1 MSLYYI
7 LDDEHRPV
15 PVDDIVTAASW
26 WENNRQVAFDTVDDL
41 EISTV
46 FLMLNH
52 RFWPKGPPIL
62 FETMVF
68 RDGKEVECQRYAS
81 WDDAVTGHAVIL
93 RRCKAKAK
101 AGAEAEK

>member
-1 MSLYYI
+1 MSLFYI
-7 LDDEHRPV
+7 LDDDHRPV

-26 WENNRQVAFDTVDDL
+26 WGKDGNSRVALDTVGDL

-46 FLMLNH
+46 FLMINH

-68 RDGKEVECQRYAS
+68 RDGEEVECQRYAS
-81 WDDAVTGHAVIL
+81 WDDALTGHAVIV
-93 RRCKAKAK
+93 RRCRVKVEE
-101 AGAEAEK
+101 GAE